1 MNEMRRIT
9 PVLKI
14 AKLHPEARLPKRWSN
29 GAIGYDLH
37 ALLLTEYGRPSK
49 RVIPPNSTVNIPT
62 GISIEAPKDCFVFVC
77 PRSGLG
83 KHSISITN
91 SPGLIDPDYRGEVQI
106 LVYNGSYQNFWI
118 EHDMRIA
125 QLVIMPITPVNVVEV
140 KQLSNTERGVAGFGS
155 TGYAP

>member
-1 MNEMRRIT
+1 
-9 PVLKI
+9 
-14 AKLHPEARLPKRWSN
+14 
-29 GAIGYDLH
+29 
-37 ALLLTEYGRPSK
+37 
-49 RVIPPNSTVNIPT
+49 
-62 GISIEAPKDCFVFVC
+62 
-77 PRSGLG
+77 LG